1 MPRRSTSAPGCVEGF
16 RVQRPLNDF
25 GSSEVQCLHR
35 RQGGKRN
42 ARGVLRRSIQPLQR
56 WNLTRSRTFS
66 SHPGQMAPCG
76 PQISNLREVAHVCNL
91 SAERSST
98 FLQWQLCRFGV
109 QRIRCGCRGSRSA
122 LAAQD
127 LKQSVYG
134 DASKVLACAV
144 SRGSCRL
151 DLF

>member
-1 MPRRSTSAPGCVEGF
+1 MFATFQQRGLLLSCNGNCAGSGF
-16 RVQRPLNDF
+16 REF
-25 GSSEVQCLHR
+25 GADV
-35 RQGGKRN
+35 
-42 ARGVLRRSIQPLQR
+42 
-56 WNLTRSRTFS
+56 
-66 SHPGQMAPCG
+66 
-76 PQISNLREVAHVCNL
+76 VAHVP
-91 SAERSST
+91 
-98 FLQWQLCRFGV
+98 
-109 QRIRCGCRGSRSA
+109 A